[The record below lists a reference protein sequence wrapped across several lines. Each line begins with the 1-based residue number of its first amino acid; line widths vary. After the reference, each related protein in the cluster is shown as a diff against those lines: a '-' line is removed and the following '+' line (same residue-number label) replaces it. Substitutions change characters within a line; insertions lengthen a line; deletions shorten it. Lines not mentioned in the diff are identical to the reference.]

1 MYTHFSISI
10 LIKILFLSIL
20 ILLGL
25 SLFYLEIKQMD
36 KLNQEPQIFSK
47 SSSWTKT
54 LKITLVVYIP
64 ALSAYVSLIETIIK
78 KHQNSSSSSESPTSQ
93 VTSQEN
99 SNESQK
105 LIESGKEVSLHSKK
119 VMENYDHI
127 PNKHKRVLK
136 ETEEVQEMMSSQF
149 TKLNE
154 MERVKEGI
162 LKYDRIKNKLLNH
175 EQVNGEDLNSLQNFN
190 VNENKQR
197 LMELVRIQEKIQERI
212 IEERARYE
220 RLREEISQLE
230 DAEVESTNSNRP
242 QISNSENNDSIVKSS
257 FILNDLYSKFK
268 DFISSLS
275 VEEILAFSG
284 LLLNGLIL
292 SHTISIILNIYGDYL
307 INRFN
312 LETRYPKLERFI
324 LLKRKFS
331 NYNLKI
337 SFIWIFL
344 CIIPQLYIYS
354 LIIGYKLYEF
364 IFSQF

>member
-1 MYTHFSISI
+1 MHPSFSMSI
-10 LIKILFLSIL
+10 LIKILFLS

-47 SSSWTKT
+47 SGPWTKT
-54 LKITLVVYIP
+54 IKNTLVLYIP
-64 ALSAYVSLIETIIK
+64 ALSAYVSLIETVLK
-78 KHQNSSSSSESPTSQ
+78 KHNKSSSSSESPTSQ

-99 SNESQK
+99 SNDSQK

-119 VMENYDHI
+119 VTENYNLV

-136 ETEEVQEMMSSQF
+136 ETEDVPEMVSSQF
-149 TKLNE
+149 SSFNE
-154 MERVKEGI
+154 MEIITEGI
-162 LKYDRIKNKLLNH
+162 HKYESIMNKLLKR
-175 EQVNGEDLNSLQNFN
+175 EEVKAEDINYIQNFN
-190 VNENKQR
+190 VNENKER
-197 LMELVRIQEKIQERI
+197 LKELVRIHDKIQERI
-212 IEERARYE
+212 TEEIARYE

-230 DAEVESTNSNRP
+230 DAEVESADSNRP

-257 FILNDLYSKFK
+257 FILNDMYSKFK

-292 SHTISIILNIYGDYL
+292 SHTISILLNLYGDYL

-312 LETRYPKLERFI
+312 LESRYPKLERFI

-337 SFIWIFL
+337 SFLWIFL
-344 CIIPQLYIYS
+344 CIFPQLYIYS
-354 LIIGYKLYEF
+354 LIIGSKLYEL
-364 IFSQF
+364 IFSQL

>member
-47 SSSWTKT
+47 SGPWTKT
-54 LKITLVVYIP
+54 IKNTLVLYIP
-64 ALSAYVSLIETIIK
+64 ALSAYVSLIETVLK
-78 KHQNSSSSSESPTSQ
+78 KHNKSSSSSESPTSQ

-99 SNESQK
+99 SNESQN

-119 VMENYDHI
+119 VMENYYNI

-175 EQVNGEDLNSLQNFN
+175 EQVNGEDLNSLQNF
-190 VNENKQR
+190 NENKQR